1 MKSSSMFIQGQLM
14 LVRLEKYN
22 TRKPITEEQ
31 PPPIKALFRGMDDL
45 IVRASD
51 THTEKS
57 TYAGNEQYQGI

>member
-1 MKSSSMFIQGQLM
+1 M

-22 TRKPITEEQ
+22 TIKPITEEQ